1 MLFCALVLTQLLHA
15 FNFRSDTGTVFSLHS
30 LKNKW
35 LVLALLGSMALQ
47 VAVVYLPGAEEI
59 FRTVPL
65 DSADWVAIVL
75 TALSAIAVIDV
86 TKLLVA
92 RFGPA
97 AQAKARSAQ

>member
-1 MLFCALVLTQLLHA
+1 MHA
-15 FNFRSDTGTVFSLHS
+15 FNFRSETGTVFSVES

-35 LVLALLGSMALQ
+35 LVFGLLGSMALQ
-47 VAVVYLPGAEEI
+47 LVVVYLPGAEKI

-65 DSADWVAIVL
+65 PAEDWVAVVL
-75 TALSAIAVIDV
+75 TAVVAIAVMDV

-97 AQAKARSAQ
+97 ARATKAA